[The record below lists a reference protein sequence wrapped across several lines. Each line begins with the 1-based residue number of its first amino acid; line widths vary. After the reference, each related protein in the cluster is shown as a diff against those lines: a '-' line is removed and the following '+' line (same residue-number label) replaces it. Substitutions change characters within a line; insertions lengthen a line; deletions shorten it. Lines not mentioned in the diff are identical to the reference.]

1 MLPRVSLTSN
11 KDESTVPNPTNS
23 LLVYNIDSTSTIV
36 PGFYYWLDSCW
47 VKLAN
52 REGVWLQ
59 DNHGIQYDQGKV
71 RIGDDGF
78 SARLGVKTI
87 QDESAAIIEHYND
100 TSATLTL
107 GLYSKHI
114 GNTLQV
120 IHQGSEGIAG
130 AFGTWGDGRVAD
142 FSHYNDTTTSD
153 GVTITYRG
161 TKAALAA
168 FHEGQH
174 NTGHIAWFGDDN
186 SNNMYSGVKIDSK
199 AGGGSL
205 QIENHGSG
213 NGVNIYLSSDT
224 SDATGLNIYHEGKG
238 AGAWIEM
245 ADSNL
250 SDALRIQAYHQG
262 TAAHI
267 RQMGTGAGMSINMDN
282 NTSLNSGLDIANYG
296 QGNGLGIFM
305 GNESNGAQG
314 LQISS
319 RSQGRGVSIGMEGI
333 GTGLY
338 ADIYND
344 TSTAPTLDLGNS
356 GLGSGLLLNL
366 PNSTS
371 SSTAMDINHSGSG
384 LGLYVNQSGP
394 GDVVAG
400 FEGGDVELQG
410 GNFVTDGSFISNGD
424 TLEHQVLSISDD
436 TIFLSNGGFLKLPAG
451 FDGQYGSLTGSP
463 TNVSH
468 FNNDA
473 GYITSEID
481 GSTTNEIQTISRNG
495 LNVNLSIGGGSFTDS
510 VNIYTAGSGID
521 ITNNV
526 ISTTVGG
533 SSGLPTGTILP
544 YAGGVVPSGY
554 LLCNGSE
561 VDRTTYASLY
571 SVLGDAWGEGDGS
584 TTFNL
589 PDFRGR
595 FLRGV
600 DHGAGNDPD
609 AGSRSSINSGGNS
622 GDMVGSYQEDT
633 FESHRHSATVRMPS
647 SGDGPHFGWSSPQT
661 PANRTTYTNFEGGS
675 ETRPLNAGV
684 EFIIKY

>member
-1 MLPRVSLTSN
+1 MTSI
-11 KDESTVPNPTNS
+11 KDTSTVTSPENS
-23 LLVYNIDSTSTIV
+23 LLVHNTDSATGLV
-36 PGFYYWLDSCW
+36 RGFYYWQDSCW

-52 REGVWLQ
+52 KEGVW
-59 DNHGIQYDQGKV
+59 DKNENGIYHNKGNV
-71 RIGDDGF
+71 RIGGDVYSTKF
-78 SARLGVKTI
+78 GVK
-87 QDESAAIIEHYND
+87 QNEDKSLAIFEHYND

-107 GLYSKHI
+107 GPYSKHI

-120 IHQGSEGIAG
+120 IHQGSEGIAS

-168 FHEGQH
+168 FHDGQH

-213 NGVNIYLSSDT
+213 NGANIYLSSDT
-224 SDATGLNIYHEGKG
+224 SNATGFSIYHEGKG

-250 SDALRIQAYHQG
+250 SDALRIQAYHEG

-267 RQMGTGAGMSINMDN
+267 RQMGAGTGMSINMENDA
-282 NTSLNSGLDIANYG
+282 SLNSGVDIASYG
-296 QGNGLGIFM
+296 LGNGLGIFM

-319 RSQGRGVSIGMEGI
+319 RSQGPGVSIGMESI
-333 GTGLY
+333 GTGLH
-338 ADIYND
+338 ADIYDD
-344 TSTAPTLDLGNS
+344 TSTAPSLDLGNS

-384 LGLYVNQSGP
+384 IGLYVNQSGP

-451 FDGQYGSLTGSP
+451 FDGQYSSLTGSP
-463 TNVSH
+463 TNVILITMRVTSLRRLTDRRPMKNSKH
-468 FNNDA
+468 FK
-473 GYITSEID
+473 EW
-481 GSTTNEIQTISRNG
+481 
-495 LNVNLSIGGGSFTDS
+495 IGCKF
-510 VNIYTAGSGID
+510 
-521 ITNNV
+521 
-526 ISTTVGG
+526 
-533 SSGLPTGTILP
+533 
-544 YAGGVVPSGY
+544 
-554 LLCNGSE
+554 E
-561 VDRTTYASLY
+561 QW
-571 SVLGDAWGEGDGS
+571 WGKFYG
-584 TTFNL
+584 
-589 PDFRGR
+589 
-595 FLRGV
+595 
-600 DHGAGNDPD
+600 
-609 AGSRSSINSGGNS
+609 
-622 GDMVGSYQEDT
+622 
-633 FESHRHSATVRMPS
+633 
-647 SGDGPHFGWSSPQT
+647 
-661 PANRTTYTNFEGGS
+661 
-675 ETRPLNAGV
+675 
-684 EFIIKY
+684 